1 MIYFVTENYIKT
13 NTPITKNVDVTDV
26 VPWLKTVSDQRVQPI
41 LGTYFYEDILTKYNA
56 QTLNSNETTLV
67 EYIQPIVAWFGAS
80 AAAFGLS
87 YQIKNKGIQ
96 QQFGDYSQQ
105 VTFSEVTFTM
115 EHLEQIGFFYINRLK
130 FYLTENKDLFPNFTS
145 ETNKDSDLKPLISK
159 CSNDSDYNNTMIV
172 F

>member
-26 VPWLKTVSDQRVQPI
+26 TPWLKTVSDQRVQPI
-41 LGTYFYEDILTKYNA
+41 LGTYFYNDILTKYNA
-56 QTLNSNETTLV
+56 QTLSADETTLV

-96 QQFGDYSQQ
+96 QQFGDFSQQ

-115 EHLEQIGFFYINRLK
+115 EHLEQIGFFYIRRLE
-130 FYLTENKDLFPNFTS
+130 FYLTENKALFANFTS
-145 ETNKDSDLKPLISK
+145 DLNKDSDLKPIIDK
-159 CSNDSDYNNTMIV
+159 CDNSDDYNNTMIV
-172 F
+172 L